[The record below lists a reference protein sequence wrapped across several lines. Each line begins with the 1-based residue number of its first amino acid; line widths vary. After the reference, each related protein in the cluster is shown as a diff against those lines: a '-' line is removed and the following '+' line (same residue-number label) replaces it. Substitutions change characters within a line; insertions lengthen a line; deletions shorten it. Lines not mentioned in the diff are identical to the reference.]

1 MSRVAVFEPDSPQEA
16 YEYYKHAAA
25 LAMKEQPVYRADNH
39 GPENGKAIHKK
50 TLSIQTIY

>member
-1 MSRVAVFEPDSPQEA
+1 
-16 YEYYKHAAA
+16 
-25 LAMKEQPVYRADNH
+25 MKEQPVYRADNH